1 MPAKKGATD
10 KLRRDQVQMQ
20 EAIEALS
27 EGFALFDAD
36 DRLGV
41 CNTQYRRMYEGID
54 IPVVPGTSFEEIARA
69 LARTGVIPLNGP
81 EEVEKWVAQRVAKH
95 RNPGA
100 PYEHRNASGVWLNI
114 SETRTSEGGVVG
126 VYMDITALKQREK
139 ELADLVDRLADARD
153 QAMQATVAKSRF
165 LANMSHELRT
175 PLNAVIGITEMLVED
190 AEDAGQ
196 DGFIEPLN
204 RISRAGKHLLELIN
218 EVLDLSKIEAGKL
231 ELHDE
236 DVDLEILI
244 RDLVAASQPLAAK
257 NGNRLVVEGAA
268 NIGSIHADSMR
279 LRQIL
284 LNLLSNA
291 CKFTDKGSVT
301 LIVNRAAD
309 TLTFA
314 VADTGIGMT
323 PEQMGRL
330 FQEFTQADSSTTRKY
345 GGTGLGLAITDRLCA
360 MMGGSIAVDSK
371 PGAGTTFT
379 VQLPV
384 RRHDADTV
392 PDMAPAA
399 MGLVKTAASG
409 RTNRV
414 LVIDDDPTVR
424 DLMRRYL
431 SREGFDVVTA
441 QDGAEGMALAREL
454 EPSVITLD
462 IMMPGTDGWA
472 VLQLLKA
479 DPKVANIPVIMIS
492 ILDEQQKGIA
502 LGASG
507 YLSKPIDRNQLA
519 ALLMHFK
526 SRAAGS
532 RVLVIEDD
540 DVTRT
545 MMGRMLRGEGWEVA
559 EAANGREGLE
569 RVAAARPDLILLDL
583 MMPEMDGFEFLSRL
597 RRDADHGHIPV
608 IIVTAA
614 DLTEDDRARLNGGVS
629 YILEKSAFEQDELL
643 GQIRRLV
650 ANHASALKTG
660 TED

>member
-1 MPAKKGATD
+1 
-10 KLRRDQVQMQ
+10 
-20 EAIEALS
+20 
-27 EGFALFDAD
+27 
-36 DRLGV
+36 
-41 CNTQYRRMYEGID
+41 
-54 IPVVPGTSFEEIARA
+54 
-69 LARTGVIPLNGP
+69 
-81 EEVEKWVAQRVAKH
+81 
-95 RNPGA
+95 
-100 PYEHRNASGVWLNI
+100 
-114 SETRTSEGGVVG
+114 
-126 VYMDITALKQREK
+126 
-139 ELADLVDRLADARD
+139 
-153 QAMQATVAKSRF
+153 
-165 LANMSHELRT
+165 RT

-196 DGFIEPLN
+196 DGFVEPLN

-236 DVDLEILI
+236 DIDLDILI
-244 RDLVAASQPLAAK
+244 RDLSAAAQPLAAK
-257 NGNRLVVEGAA
+257 NGNRLTVDCAKD
-268 NIGSIHADSMR
+268 IGTIRADSMR

-301 LIVNRAAD
+301 LTVSRD
-309 TLTFA
+309 GERVRFA

-323 PEQMGRL
+323 PEQMSRL

-371 PGAGTTFT
+371 PGVGTTFA
-379 VQLPV
+379 VLLPA
-384 RRHDADTV
+384 RRGGADAV

-399 MGLVKTAASG
+399 MGLVRGAAAG

-526 SRAAGS
+526 SRGASS
-532 RVLVIEDD
+532 RVLVVEDD

-545 MMGRMLRGEGWEVA
+545 MMGRMLRGEGWDVA

-569 RVAAARPDLILLDL
+569 RVASSKPDLILLDL

-597 RRDADHGHIPV
+597 RSDADHGHIPV

-614 DLTEDDRARLNGGVS
+614 DLTDDDRARLNGGVS
-629 YILEKSAFEQDELL
+629 YILEKSAFEQEELL

-660 TED
+660 TGD